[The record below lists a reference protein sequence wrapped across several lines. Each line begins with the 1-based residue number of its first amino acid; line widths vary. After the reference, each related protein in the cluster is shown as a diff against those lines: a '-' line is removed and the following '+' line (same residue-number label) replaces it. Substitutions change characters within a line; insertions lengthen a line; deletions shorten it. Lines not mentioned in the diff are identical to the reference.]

1 MLLARMIEANFADI
15 DAAIAVRHLNISG
28 LLLFS
33 ADACP
38 STWSRKSCAAEL
50 TYHKTM
56 KEGISSIR
64 GPQTSGKCV

>member
-15 DAAIAVRHLNISG
+15 DAAIAVRHLKTSG

-38 STWSRKSCAAEL
+38 STWSRKSCAAGL
-50 TYHKTM
+50 DYHETM
-56 KEGISSIR
+56 K
-64 GPQTSGKCV
+64 